1 MTISRTD
8 YGPVKVVHA
17 QGYLSGLAAA
27 ELDRYL
33 GELLAGRGP
42 HKLVLDL
49 SAVTEM
55 SSAGLRAVISA
66 AKRARSQKG
75 GDLRLVAPNR
85 RVTEVLE
92 LAGLVAVIPIY
103 PTVEDAVASYAPSST
118 AQP

>member
-8 YGPVKVVHA
+8 YGPVKVVRA
-17 QGYLSGLAAA
+17 QGYLTGLAAA
-27 ELDRYL
+27 ELERYL
-33 GELLAGRGP
+33 GGLLADRGP
-42 HKLVLDL
+42 HKLVVDL
-49 SAVTEM
+49 SDVSEM

-85 RVTEVLE
+85 RVIEVLE

-103 PTVEDAVASYAPSST
+103 STVAEAVASYGAPSAS
-118 AQP
+118 